1 MKISRPLLLILVTVG
16 MVAVSSSSA
25 YCQAQCNLLQ
35 ANNASNVMHASNMN
49 YWFGMMEL
57 PFLFIAVFFA
67 FLTAYALR
75 GGRFAKGMT
84 FMAWGF
90 LVMAVGH
97 LHMQV
102 EHYYGINILKS
113 LLGSLS
119 GSIAWFG
126 ALILTWG
133 LSGLG
138 FWSIYKASRGA

>member
-1 MKISRPLLLILVTVG
+1 MKISKPLFLILLTVCI
-16 MVAVSSSSA
+16 AASPSSA
-25 YCQAQCNLLQ
+25 FCQAQCNLLQ
-35 ANNASNVMHASNMN
+35 ASNASTIMHASNMS

-57 PFLFIAVFFA
+57 PFLFISVFFA

-75 GGRFAKGMT
+75 GGRFGKGMT

-90 LVMAVGH
+90 LVMAIGH
-97 LHMQV
+97 LHMQI
-102 EHYYGINILKS
+102 EHYYGINIFKS
-113 LLGSLS
+113 LFGSLS
-119 GSIAWFG
+119 GSIAWFA